1 TVGGI
6 AATNIARWNGS
17 AWSALGSGLG
27 RNDGYLPAVF
37 ALAVSGNDV
46 YAGGWFE
53 TAGGSPAT
61 NIAKWDGTAWS
72 AMGPGLDDCFCPTPP
87 GVYALAVSGNAVYA
101 AGQFVISPNNFNF
114 NVAKWDGS
122 TWNAVGSGMD
132 YFVNA
137 LAVSGSDVYVGGL
150 FGTAGG
156 VAANSIAKWD
166 GSAWSA
172 LGSGLNGS
180 VSALALSGSD
190 LYVGGAF
197 TK

>member
-1 TVGGI
+1 
-6 AATNIARWNGS
+6 
-17 AWSALGSGLG
+17 
-27 RNDGYLPAVF
+27 
-37 ALAVSGNDV
+37 
-46 YAGGWFE
+46 
-53 TAGGSPAT
+53 
-61 NIAKWDGTAWS
+61 
-72 AMGPGLDDCFCPTPP
+72 DDCFCPTPP

-166 GSAWSA
+166 GSVWSA

-197 TK
+197 TKAGGKISAYVAKAIIGPPPFYFVTTNSSIGLISG